1 MTTGATTLL
10 SLALPVEGELD
21 GTWGDV
27 VNYGITDYVDIAVAG
42 TLTFTGDG
50 AITLANTV
58 GTSTG
63 TNISSTTAQY
73 AIIKVT
79 GTLTTTKVITA
90 PSYSKTYIV
99 DNAATGGVVTFK
111 ASGQTGVSVAV
122 GEKCTVYYNGT
133 DYVKVA
139 SSVVDGVST
148 ISFGSTGLTPSTA
161 TSGAVTVAGTLAVLN
176 GGTGVTTSTGTGNVV
191 LSTSPTL
198 VTPILG
204 TPQSVTL
211 TNATGLPIST
221 GVSGLGTNVATFL
234 ATPSSANLAAALTDE
249 TGSGSAVFATSPTL
263 VTPILG
269 TPQSATLTNA
279 TGLPIS
285 TGVSGLG
292 SNVAT
297 FLATPSSANLAAALT
312 DETGSGANVFATS
325 PTLVTPILGTPQS
338 ATLTN
343 ATGLPISTGVSGL
356 GTGVA
361 TALAV
366 NVGSAGAP
374 VVNGGVLGTPSSGTA
389 TNITGL
395 PLTTGV
401 TGTLPVA
408 NGGTGVTSSTG
419 TGSVVLS
426 ASPALT
432 GTPTVPTA
440 TAGTNTTQAA
450 STAFVINQIGAI
462 AAGVSSFSAGT
473 TGLTPSLATSGAV
486 TLAGTLA
493 IANGGTGTTSTTF
506 VNLASNVTGTLPV
519 ANGGTGVT
527 TSTGSGN
534 NVLSTSPTLVTPILG
549 TPTSA
554 TLTNATGLPLTTGVT
569 GTLPVAN
576 GGTGVTTSTG
586 SGNVVLSTSPTLVTP
601 ILGTPQSATLTNA
614 TGLPIS
620 TGVSGLGT
628 GVATALAV
636 NVGSAGAPV
645 VNGGVL
651 GTPSSGT
658 LTNATGLPLS
668 TGVTGTLAVANG
680 GTGTATP
687 SLVQGTGVTI
697 TGSWPNQTIAA
708 SSTAGQYQ
716 AVASGTLANGS
727 MVVVNADG
735 TVSVV
740 NSNNQSAGT
749 AATFVTSTSVSDVC
763 ATYDVTNNK
772 VVVAYVEGTAPNPI
786 YAVVGT
792 VSGTSISFG
801 TPVLVVNNS
810 AYPTITYDTA
820 QSKVVIAYANTST
833 NVGAVVVG
841 TVSGTSISFGTA
853 VSFVTGSY
861 PTFINAAYEA
871 TQSRVVIAYTD
882 QANSAYG
889 TAIVGSVSGTTISFG
904 TSVVIVAAN
913 VLTYFSVTAV
923 GSSKVV
929 ISYRNNSSSSV
940 GTAVVG
946 TATSTSISFGT
957 PVVFNNAATIYI
969 VSAYDTTNS
978 KVVVAY
984 SDTGNSDYGT
994 AIVGT
999 VSGTSISFGSEIV
1012 FESAFVSNLG
1022 IAYSSFA
1029 NRIVISWRITGTGYA
1044 TTITGLVSGTTISF
1058 GSSTAANAVSSFF
1071 PTVVYDSTSQKVVL
1085 AYRNST
1091 ASSGQS
1097 QVLTVGTNNLTAT
1110 NYIGISSAAY
1120 ANGATAII
1128 QTVGST
1134 DDAQTSLTPGLA
1146 YYVQTDGT
1154 LASTAG
1160 SPSVFAGTAVAATK
1174 ILVKG

>member
-1 MTTGATTLL
+1 MAATTGQLGLVTPTQGTL
-10 SLALPVEGELD
+10 S
-21 GTWGDV
+21 GTWGDT
-27 VNYGITDYVDIAVAG
+27 VNYGITEYVNIAIAG
-42 TLTFTGDG
+42 TLSFAGDG
-50 AITLANTV
+50 AITLANT
-58 GTSTG
+58 TG
-63 TNISSTTAQY
+63 NASATNFNSTTAQY
-73 AIIKVT
+73 MVIRIT
-79 GTLTTTKVITA
+79 GTQTVTKVITG
-90 PSYSKTYIV
+90 PSYSKLYMV
-99 DNAATGGVVTFK
+99 DHAGATSAVTFK

-122 GEKCTVYYNGT
+122 GEKCFVYYNGT

-139 SSVVDGVST
+139 SSVADGVTSVGGT
-148 ISFGSTGLTPSTA
+148 GTVNGITLTGTVTSTGNLTL
-161 TSGAVTVAGTLAVLN
+161 GGTLSGVNLTSQVTGTLPVAN
-176 GGTGVTTSTGTGNVV
+176 GGTGVTTSTGSGNSV

-211 TNATGLPIST
+211 TNATGLP
-221 GVSGLGTNVATFL
+221 
-234 ATPSSANLAAALTDE
+234 
-249 TGSGSAVFATSPTL
+249 
-263 VTPILG
+263 
-269 TPQSATLTNA
+269 
-279 TGLPIS
+279 
-285 TGVSGLG
+285 
-292 SNVAT
+292 
-297 FLATPSSANLAAALT
+297 
-312 DETGSGANVFATS
+312 
-325 PTLVTPILGTPQS
+325 
-338 ATLTN
+338 
-343 ATGLPISTGVSGL
+343 
-356 GTGVA
+356 
-361 TALAV
+361 
-366 NVGSAGAP
+366 
-374 VVNGGVLGTPSSGTA
+374 
-389 TNITGL
+389 
-395 PLTTGV
+395 LTTGV
-401 TGTLPVA
+401 TGLLP
-408 NGGTGVTSSTG
+408 
-419 TGSVVLS
+419 
-426 ASPALT
+426 
-432 GTPTVPTA
+432 
-440 TAGTNTTQAA
+440 
-450 STAFVINQIGAI
+450 
-462 AAGVSSFSAGT
+462 
-473 TGLTPSLATSGAV
+473 
-486 TLAGTLA
+486 
-493 IANGGTGTTSTTF
+493 
-506 VNLASNVTGTLPV
+506 
-519 ANGGTGVT
+519 
-527 TSTGSGN
+527 
-534 NVLSTSPTLVTPILG
+534 
-549 TPTSA
+549 
-554 TLTNATGLPLTTGVT
+554 
-569 GTLPVAN
+569 
-576 GGTGVTTSTG
+576 
-586 SGNVVLSTSPTLVTP
+586 
-601 ILGTPQSATLTNA
+601 
-614 TGLPIS
+614 
-620 TGVSGLGT
+620 
-628 GVATALAV
+628 
-636 NVGSAGAPV
+636 
-645 VNGGVL
+645 
-651 GTPSSGT
+651 
-658 LTNATGLPLS
+658 
-668 TGVTGTLAVANG
+668 VANG

-687 SLVQGTGVTI
+687 SLAAGSNVTVTGT
-697 TGSWPNQTIAA
+697 WPNQTISANAA
-708 SSTAGQYQ
+708 NTGQYQ

-727 MVVVNADG
+727 LVVVNANG
-735 TVSVV
+735 TVSAV

-749 AATFVTSTSVSDVC
+749 AATFVASTSVSDVC

-772 VVVAYVEGTAPNPI
+772 VVVAYVEGSAPNPI

-810 AYPTITYDTA
+810 AYPSITYDTA
-820 QSKVVIAYANTST
+820 QSKVVIAYANAST
-833 NVGAVVVG
+833 NVGAAVVG

-853 VSFVTGSY
+853 VSFVSGSY
-861 PTFINAAYEA
+861 PTFVNAAYEA

-889 TAIVGSVSGTTISFG
+889 TAIVGSVSGTAISFG

-946 TATSTSISFGT
+946 TVTSTSISFGT

-1022 IAYSSFA
+1022 ITYSSFA

-1058 GSSTAANAVSSFF
+1058 GSSTAANAVSSVF
-1071 PTVVYDSTSQKVVL
+1071 PTVAYDSTAQKVVL